1 MLQENGK
8 MHPGLAGLRLHAGF
22 QIKAARSYRHAVI
35 IGKAGL
41 RACAMVSLVDD
52 LLAAGRPGYLVHV
65 FQSTPEVVSREAPF
79 ETAQEYRLGY
89 WNDLKKM
96 FQEFDGRLDAQF
108 YDWVCR
114 LEAHA

>member
-8 MHPGLAGLRLHAGF
+8 MHPGLKHMRLVDGF

-41 RACAMVSLVDD
+41 SACAMVSLVDD
-52 LLAAGRPGYLVHV
+52 LLTDDRAGYLVHV
-65 FQSTPEVVSREAPF
+65 FQEAPEVVSREAPF
-79 ETAQEYRLGY
+79 ETAQQFQLGY
-89 WNDLKKM
+89 WNDLKRF
-96 FQEFDGRLDAQF
+96 FQGFNGRLDAQF